1 MPNYLTNPADLELN
15 EREELA
21 AYLGNPPSWMLRNG
35 IMVISLILG
44 LLMVLSYFIQY
55 PDVVTCRVVLTTDQ
69 PPIRV
74 LAQGSGRVSELLVK
88 ENETVEAGR
97 ILAVLENT
105 ADWHDVLGL
114 EMQLSPQSGPLSKND
129 VRLGISDVGG
139 SRANIHLGSLQGL
152 YSTFTQNA
160 KDYAYFVNNNGV
172 ATKIEHL
179 NAQIASLQALNQ
191 NLVKQKELQIKELAL
206 QERDFNRQK
215 QLHTEGVISDLEFEK
230 NNSIFL
236 QQSRQIEANEANF
249 INNAMQI
256 QQLTSQISDLS
267 QSKNDNQNTKQLA
280 SSEDAH
286 RLLTAIAE
294 WKRQNL
300 VIAPIAGKITLSKIW
315 SPKQAIAS
323 GDELLTVVPNQ
334 NSLRVIVKATMPIA
348 NSGKVK
354 IGLPTKIRLDNF
366 PYTEHGILE
375 GTVQN
380 IALVPQ
386 KDSYLVEITLNDA
399 LKTTYN
405 KQITFHQELQG
416 NADIIT
422 ENRRVIARM
431 FDKFKDLM
439 KNRVWNLWKS
449 VKYWGGISHIA
460 TLW

>member
-1 MPNYLTNPADLELN
+1 MPNYITNPADLDLN

-74 LAQGSGRVSELLVK
+74 LAQASGRVSELLVK

-105 ADWHDVLGL
+105 ADWHDVLRL
-114 EMQLSPQSGPLSKND
+114 ERQLSPQPPKGAYAREKAPF
-129 VRLGISDVGG
+129 GG
-139 SRANIHLGSLQGL
+139 WGLGSLQGL

-179 NAQIASLQALNQ
+179 NGQIASLQALNQ

-215 QLHTEGVISDLEFEK
+215 RLHTEGVISDLEFEK
-230 NNSIFL
+230 ANSIFL
-236 QQSRQIEANEANF
+236 QQGRQIEANEANF

-256 QQLTSQISDLS
+256 QQLTSQISDLA
-267 QSKNDNQNTKQLA
+267 QSKNDNHNTKQLA

-300 VIAPIAGKITLSKIW
+300 VIAPIAGKVTLSKIW

-334 NSLRVIVKATMPIA
+334 NSLRVIVKATMPIV

-386 KDSYLVEITLNDA
+386 KDSYLVEIALNDA

-416 NADIIT
+416 DADIIT

-439 KNRVWNLWKS
+439 KNRV
-449 VKYWGGISHIA
+449 
-460 TLW
+460 